1 MSDRIAS
8 GILIVV
14 AVAFIVM
21 AFGIQPSM
29 FTDPLGPRFVP
40 ILIGV
45 FLIGSSIALMLQ
57 PRSVATWP
65 DASTATRLLATLAVF
80 VAYGFLLNPIGF
92 IAATWVAY
100 TAFALLFRGKPLP
113 ALLAGV
119 VFAFASY
126 LLFSTALDLY
136 LPTGRLFQGWF

>member
-21 AFGIQPSM
+21 AFGVQPSL
-29 FTDPLGPRFVP
+29 FSDPLGPRFVP
-40 ILIGV
+40 IVIGL
-45 FLIGSSIALMLQ
+45 FLIGSSIALLLQ

-65 DASTATRLLATLAVF
+65 DAPTAARLVTTLVVF
-80 VAYGFLLNPIGF
+80 VAYGFLLNPLGF
-92 IAATWVAY
+92 IAATTVAY
-100 TAFALLFRGKPLP
+100 AAFALLFRGKPLP
-113 ALLAGV
+113 SLVAGL

-136 LPTGRLFQGWF
+136 LPTGRLFEGWF

>member
-8 GILIVV
+8 GILIIV
-14 AVAFIVM
+14 AVAFIVL
-21 AFGIQPSM
+21 AFGIQSSM

-40 ILIGV
+40 IVIGV
-45 FLIGSSIALMLQ
+45 FLIGSSITLMLQ
-57 PRSVATWP
+57 PRSAATWP
-65 DASTATRLLATLAVF
+65 DAPTAARLLMTLVVF
-80 VAYGFLLNPIGF
+80 VVYGFLLNPIGF
-92 IAATWVAY
+92 IAATTFAY

-113 ALLAGV
+113 ALMAGL

-136 LPTGRLFQGWF
+136 LPTGRLFEGWF

>member
-8 GILIVV
+8 GILIAV

-21 AFGIQPSM
+21 AFGIQPTM

-40 ILIGV
+40 ILVGV

-65 DASTATRLLATLAVF
+65 DAPTAARLATTLVVF
-80 VAYGFLLNPIGF
+80 VVYGFLLNPIGF
-92 IAATWVAY
+92 IAATTLAY
-100 TAFALLFRGKPLP
+100 TAFALLFHGKPLP
-113 ALLAGV
+113 SLVAGL

-136 LPTGRLFQGWF
+136 LPTGRLFEGWF

>member
-8 GILIVV
+8 GILIIV
-14 AVAFIVM
+14 AAAFIVM
-21 AFGIQPSM
+21 AFGIRASM

-40 ILIGV
+40 ILVGV
-45 FLIGSSIALMLQ
+45 FLIASSVALMLQ
-57 PRSVATWP
+57 PRSVAKWP
-65 DASTATRLLATLAVF
+65 DAPTAARLLTTLVVF

-92 IAATWVAY
+92 IAATTIAY

-113 ALLAGV
+113 ALLAGL

-136 LPTGRLFQGWF
+136 LPTGRLFEGWF

>member
-8 GILIVV
+8 GILIAV

-21 AFGIQPSM
+21 AFGIQASM

-40 ILIGV
+40 IVIGV
-45 FLIGSSIALMLQ
+45 FLIGSSVALMLQ
-57 PRSVATWP
+57 PRSTATWP
-65 DASTATRLLATLAVF
+65 DAPTTARLLTTLVVF
-80 VAYGFLLNPIGF
+80 VVYGFLLNPVGF
-92 IAATWVAY
+92 IAATTLAY

-113 ALLAGV
+113 SLFAGV